1 MKVKSLSRIQLF
13 VTPWTVAYRASPSME
28 FSRQEYWSGL
38 PFTPPGDLPNPG
50 IEPGLL
56 HCRQTLY
63 CLSHQESI
71 RTYITYK
78 SEYLLMAFCCSF
90 IYQITWKPCN
100 SIEIY
105 QCFRSTE
112 FPRFNCFSR
121 RTFNLRI

>member
-1 MKVKSLSRIQLF
+1 
-13 VTPWTVAYRASPSME
+13 ME

-78 SEYLLMAFCCSF
+78 SEGLHTYIQIRVLIDGFLLLFYLPNNMEAL
-90 IYQITWKPCN
+90 
-100 SIEIY
+100 
-105 QCFRSTE
+105 
-112 FPRFNCFSR
+112 
-121 RTFNLRI
+121 